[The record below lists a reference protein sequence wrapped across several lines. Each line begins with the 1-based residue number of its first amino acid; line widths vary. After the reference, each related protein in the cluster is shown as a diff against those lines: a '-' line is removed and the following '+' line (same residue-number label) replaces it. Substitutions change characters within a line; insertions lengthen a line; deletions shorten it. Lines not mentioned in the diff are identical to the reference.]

1 MTLLDYQFVLGRC
14 NIRPPH
20 FASKVSYSASPQS
33 FVAPYYLAKKRSFFL
48 RFCISKVSDSALATE
63 IYTDPHNRLL
73 RRQHCSSLCSQSE
86 GHEHVANMVSALGH
100 NLVIFQPM
108 LARRNIR
115 PPHFAS
121 KVSYSAG
128 AENAEYGAGAA
139 NAGYSVA
146 LQSVPLR
153 LYPIFRAGKQK
164 RLGAERR
171 PAVNI
176 RMYQELLHDNLLAVY
191 DVKTVL
197 SLCNATTAEVIN
209 NTVLLCRFDDFCIV
223 DAIGECTS
231 RNQTP

>member
-1 MTLLDYQFVLGRC
+1 M
-14 NIRPPH
+14 
-20 FASKVSYSASPQS
+20 
-33 FVAPYYLAKKRSFFL
+33 
-48 RFCISKVSDSALATE
+48 
-63 IYTDPHNRLL
+63 
-73 RRQHCSSLCSQSE
+73 RRQHCSSLCLQSE
-86 GHEHVANMVSALGH
+86 GHEHVANMISALGH

-108 LARRNIR
+108 LGRRNIH

-121 KVSYSAG
+121 KVSYSAGAEYTGYGAG

-153 LYPIFRAGKQK
+153 LYPFFRAGKKK
-164 RLGAERR
+164 RLGAEGR

>member
-1 MTLLDYQFVLGRC
+1 M
-14 NIRPPH
+14 
-20 FASKVSYSASPQS
+20 
-33 FVAPYYLAKKRSFFL
+33 
-48 RFCISKVSDSALATE
+48 
-63 IYTDPHNRLL
+63 
-73 RRQHCSSLCSQSE
+73 QSE

-108 LARRNIR
+108 LGRRKIR

-153 LYPIFRAGKQK
+153 LYPFFRAGKKK
-164 RLGAERR
+164 RLGAEGR

>member
-1 MTLLDYQFVLGRC
+1 MLGRR

-73 RRQHCSSLCSQSE
+73 RRQHCSSLCLQSE

-100 NLVIFQPM
+100 NLVIFQPI
-108 LARRNIR
+108 LGRRDIR

-128 AENAEYGAGAA
+128 AEYTGYGAAPKMQNMGL
-139 NAGYSVA
+139 A
-146 LQSVPLR
+146 LQMRDIVLR
-153 LYPIFRAGKQK
+153 CKVFPCGSILFFARAKKTAG
-164 RLGAERR
+164 RRGA
-171 PAVNI
+171 
-176 RMYQELLHDNLLAVY
+176 
-191 DVKTVL
+191 
-197 SLCNATTAEVIN
+197 S
-209 NTVLLCRFDDFCIV
+209 
-223 DAIGECTS
+223 S
-231 RNQTP
+231 R

>member
-1 MTLLDYQFVLGRC
+1 MTLLDYQLVLG
-14 NIRPPH
+14 
-20 FASKVSYSASPQS
+20 
-33 FVAPYYLAKKRSFFL
+33 
-48 RFCISKVSDSALATE
+48 
-63 IYTDPHNRLL
+63 
-73 RRQHCSSLCSQSE
+73 
-86 GHEHVANMVSALGH
+86 
-100 NLVIFQPM
+100 
-108 LARRNIR
+108 RRNIR

-121 KVSYSAG
+121 KVSYSAGAEYTGYGAG

-153 LYPIFRAGKQK
+153 LYPIFRAGKK
-164 RLGAERR
+164 TAGRRGR

-176 RMYQELLHDNLLAVY
+176 RMYQELLYDNLLAVD

-223 DAIGECTS
+223 DAVGECTS

>member
-1 MTLLDYQFVLGRC
+1 MLG
-14 NIRPPH
+14 
-20 FASKVSYSASPQS
+20 
-33 FVAPYYLAKKRSFFL
+33 
-48 RFCISKVSDSALATE
+48 
-63 IYTDPHNRLL
+63 
-73 RRQHCSSLCSQSE
+73 
-86 GHEHVANMVSALGH
+86 
-100 NLVIFQPM
+100 
-108 LARRNIR
+108 RRNIR

-128 AENAEYGAGAA
+128 AEYTGYGAAPKMQNMGL
-139 NAGYSVA
+139 A
-146 LQSVPLR
+146 LQSFPLR
-153 LYPIFRAGKQK
+153 LYSIFRAGKQK
-164 RLGAERR
+164 RLGAEGR

>member
-1 MTLLDYQFVLGRC
+1 MGERLAFTFALTGR
-14 NIRPPH
+14 R
-20 FASKVSYSASPQS
+20 
-33 FVAPYYLAKKRSFFL
+33 
-48 RFCISKVSDSALATE
+48 DW
-63 IYTDPHNRLL
+63 
-73 RRQHCSSLCSQSE
+73 
-86 GHEHVANMVSALGH
+86 GHGTQGVALGYELAGLSARAGPLTIGLWTCWAIARAGP
-100 NLVIFQPM
+100 LVIGIWTYWGLF
-108 LARRNIR
+108 
-115 PPHFAS
+115 
-121 KVSYSAG
+121 G
-128 AENAEYGAGAA
+128 
-139 NAGYSVA
+139 
-146 LQSVPLR
+146 
-153 LYPIFRAGKQK
+153 AGKQK

>member
-1 MTLLDYQFVLGRC
+1 MLRLKASS
-14 NIRPPH
+14 NIR
-20 FASKVSYSASPQS
+20 ASPHVVMPQS
-33 FVAPYYLAKKRSFFL
+33 ICYLVKKNKVGREAIASLKGRAFKIK
-48 RFCISKVSDSALATE
+48 ISKVSGSALATE

-73 RRQHCSSLCSQSE
+73 RRQ
-86 GHEHVANMVSALGH
+86 
-100 NLVIFQPM
+100 
-108 LARRNIR
+108 RRI
-115 PPHFAS
+115 
-121 KVSYSAG
+121 YG
-128 AENAEYGAGAA
+128 IWCCAENAEYGAGAA

-146 LQSVPLR
+146 LQSFPLL
-153 LYPIFRAGKQK
+153 LYPIFRAGKKK

-223 DAIGECTS
+223 DAVGECTS